1 MDLARREHVRFMGTT
16 VSQAVRRTLVHR
28 ERCEFTGGR
37 DDPGEGGGSRIFAG
51 PAGALS
57 PPEPRWPVDQAEIE
71 ERLRTFIDWAGG
83 DITLHHR
90 AMSAGRVV
98 VSGSSPARRWHR
110 TVFSLTG
117 HAVAGGGRELPLGF
131 SGRGAGLEVL
141 SSQSAATAIAR
152 ARSALAAAEGPVPGN
167 PAVVLSPQPAAVLVH
182 EAVGHYAE
190 AVHVGDPAVHRLF
203 TRVASE
209 VLSVHDQQDRPDEP
223 VRPAQQCD
231 DEGVLSL
238 GPTHVVDHGVLVAQL
253 HSRSTARAAACAST
267 GNARAAQVWDTP
279 IPRMWSIACAP
290 GSSRE
295 EALVEE
301 LHSGIYI
308 HRLAHGYR
316 QGTVVAADVVLAEHV
331 SRGRRTGRYFTG
343 GQVLD
348 RADILTRVAE
358 VANRVERNAN
368 GMCGKDGQL
377 LFDVMT
383 SAPAMRLSSL
393 RLTA

>member
-1 MDLARREHVRFMGTT
+1 MDLARREHVRLIGTT
-16 VSQAVRRTLVHR
+16 VSQSGHRTTVHR

-37 DDPGEGGGSRIFAG
+37 DDLGEDGGSRIFAG
-51 PAGALS
+51 TADAVS
-57 PPEPRWPVDQAEIE
+57 PPEPPWPADQAEIE
-71 ERLRTFIDWAGG
+71 ERLRDFIAWAGG
-83 DITLHHR
+83 DMTLHHR
-90 AMSAGRVV
+90 V
-98 VSGSSPARRWHR
+98 VSVGRAVARGSSPARTWTR

-117 HAVAGGGRELPLGF
+117 HALAAGGRELPLGF
-131 SGRGAGLEVL
+131 SGHGAGLEVL
-141 SSQSAATAIAR
+141 ADQSAATAIAR
-152 ARSALAAAEGPVPGN
+152 TRSTLSTAEGPAPGN
-167 PAVVLSPQPAAVLVH
+167 SAAVLGPQPAAILVH
-182 EAVGHYAE
+182 EAVGHFAE
-190 AVHVGDPAVHRLF
+190 AVHVGDPAMHRLF
-203 TRVASE
+203 TRVASADI
-209 VLSVHDQQDRPDEP
+209 SVHDQPDEP
-223 VRPAQQCD
+223 AGAGHQCD

-238 GPTHVVDHGVLVAQL
+238 GPTQVVDHGVLVAQL

-301 LHSGIYI
+301 LHSGVYI

-316 QGTVVAADVVLAEHV
+316 QGTVVAADVVLAEHID
-331 SRGRRTGRYFTG
+331 RGRRTGRYFTG
-343 GQVLD
+343 GQVVGG
-348 RADILTRVAE
+348 ADILTRVVE
-358 VANRVERNAN
+358 VADRVERNAN